1 MTRLLFVLYAAL
13 AALVPAA
20 AVNSQTP
27 QFWIQIADYVTV
39 RSAMVRARA
48 LSEELPDLHAFRV
61 PDGSYVIAL
70 GPYEMTEAL
79 DRNDALIAEGA
90 ISPGSFVTLGTN
102 FVRQFWPAG
111 NEIAPFLNPEI
122 EPEFGVV
129 IQEIPE
135 AEPVPSPPVETV
147 GPRVEAAALL
157 TLDERRQI
165 QAALKWYGDYN
176 AVVDGIFG
184 PATSDAVSAY
194 QSRNGLE
201 PTGTLTD
208 IERVVLMAAYEFDLV
223 LAGLERLNDDYA
235 GLSLEYPA
243 RLVKFRRYSPPF
255 AVYEPATPDG
265 VRLLLISMEGG
276 ERSAKSLYDVLQTM
290 EIIPPEGPRQ
300 FDGSEF
306 TIEGRGPGLR
316 AHAFAR
322 QNAGRIKG
330 FAAAWPDEM
339 HDFMSRVVGTMRASL
354 RETSERTLDRL
365 PSASGPAANFDPGAG
380 MDRQVPTAAAS
391 GFFVDRQGTVVT
403 SNWRIRNCDRI
414 LAGSGYPMALLAD
427 DPNIGVAALTPKVE
441 LAPIGRARLSVLE
454 PSEGTAIAVAG
465 HSADGRP
472 DLPTLEFGSVQPT
485 AELSVPEFRRVIG
498 VDALPPTD
506 GGPVLDLSGSVVG
519 MLIPGDANDGSLP
532 EGMAFAASG
541 AAILNFLSE
550 NGIAYAAAAG
560 GRNLEPDELRRQAAD
575 ITVRIECFNE
585 EPVET
590 QAAG

>member
-1 MTRLLFVLYAAL
+1 MTRLLFVLLAAL
-13 AALVPAA
+13 ASVMPAA
-20 AVNSQTP
+20 TVNSQTP

-39 RSAMVRARA
+39 RSAMSRARV

-79 DRNDALIAEGA
+79 DRNATLIADGA

-111 NEIAPFLNPEI
+111 NEAAPLPNPEI
-122 EPEFGVV
+122 EPEFGVIV
-129 IQEIPE
+129 QEALE
-135 AEPVPSPPVETV
+135 TEPTPSDSFETV
-147 GPRVEAAALL
+147 DPQTPTATQLSR
-157 TLDERRQI
+157 DERRQI

-184 PATSDAVSAY
+184 PATSEAISAY

-208 IERVVLMAAYEFDLV
+208 VERVVLTAAYEFDLV

-243 RLVKFRRYSPPF
+243 RLVKFQRYSPPF

-290 EIIPPEGPRQ
+290 EIIPPEGPRH

-306 TIEGRGPGLR
+306 TIVGRGPEFR

-322 QNAGRIKG
+322 QDAGRIKG
-330 FAAAWPDEM
+330 FVAAWPDEM
-339 HDFMSRVVGTMRASL
+339 QDFMARVVGTMRASL

-365 PSASGPAANFDPGAG
+365 PSASGPAANFDRGAG
-380 MDRQVPTAAAS
+380 MDRQAPAVASS

-403 SNWRIRNCDRI
+403 SRRRIQECDRI
-414 LAGSGYPMALLAD
+414 VAGAGYPMTLLAD
-427 DPNIGVAALTPKVE
+427 DPNIGVAALAPEVE
-441 LAPIGRARLSVLE
+441 LAPIGRARLSALE
-454 PSEGTAIAVAG
+454 PSAGTAIAVVG
-465 HSADGRP
+465 HSLVGTP
-472 DLPTLEFGSVQPT
+472 DAPTVEFGSVRST
-485 AELSVPEFRRVIG
+485 AELNVSEFRRLIG

-519 MLIPGDANDGSLP
+519 MLIPDDTIGGTLPDGTALT
-532 EGMAFAASG
+532 ASS
-541 AAILNFLSE
+541 AAILDFLSE
-550 NGIAYAAAAG
+550 NGIAYASAAG
-560 GRNLEPDELRRQAAD
+560 GRDLEPAELRSQAAD
-575 ITVRIECFNE
+575 ITVRIECFND
-585 EPVET
+585 EPAEA

>member
-1 MTRLLFVLYAAL
+1 MTRLLFVLFAAL
-13 AALVPAA
+13 AALAPAT

-39 RSAMVRARA
+39 RSAMVRAQA

-70 GPYEMTEAL
+70 GPYEMNEAL
-79 DRNDALIAEGA
+79 DRNAALIAEGA

-102 FVRQFWPAG
+102 FVRQFWPAR
-111 NEIAPFLNPEI
+111 NEAAPFLNSEI

-129 IQEIPE
+129 VQEIPE
-135 AEPVPSPPVETV
+135 TGPIQSESLETVDPPVQ
-147 GPRVEAAALL
+147 PAAQLS
-157 TLDERRQI
+157 LDQRRQI

-184 PATSDAVSAY
+184 PATSEAVSAY

-201 PTGTLTD
+201 PTGILTD
-208 IERVVLMAAYEFDLV
+208 VERVVLTAAYEFDLV

-235 GLSLEYPA
+235 GLSLDYPA
-243 RLVKFRRYSPPF
+243 RLVKFQRYSPPF

-290 EIIPPEGPRQ
+290 DIIPPEGPRQ

-306 TIEGRGPGLR
+306 TIEGRGPELR

-322 QNAGRIKG
+322 QEAGRIKG
-330 FAAAWPDEM
+330 FVAAWPDDM
-339 HDFMSRVVGTMRASL
+339 QDFMSRVVGTMRASL

-365 PSASGPAANFDPGAG
+365 PSASGPAANFDTGAG
-380 MDRQVPTAAAS
+380 MDRQAPTAAAS

-403 SNWRIRNCDRI
+403 SRRRIQDCDRI
-414 LAGSGYPMALLAD
+414 VAGSGYPMALLAD
-427 DPNIGVAALTPKVE
+427 DPNIGVAVLTPEVE

-454 PSEGTAIAVAG
+454 PPEGAAIAVAG
-465 HSADGRP
+465 HSLDGRP
-472 DLPTLEFGSVQPT
+472 DVPTLEFGSVQPMP
-485 AELSVPEFRRVIG
+485 ELNVSEIRHAIG

-519 MLIPGDANDGSLP
+519 MLISDDDGTLP
-532 EGMAFAASG
+532 EGTALAASS

-560 GRNLEPDELRRQAAD
+560 GGDLEPAELRRQAAD
-575 ITVRIECFNE
+575 ITVRIECFDE
-585 EPVET
+585 EPAEA

>member
-1 MTRLLFVLYAAL
+1 MTRLLFVLFAAL
-13 AALVPAA
+13 SSAVSATAA
-20 AVNSQTP
+20 NSQTP

-61 PDGSYVIAL
+61 PDGSFVLAL

-90 ISPGSFVTLGTN
+90 ISPGSFVTLGNN
-102 FVRQFWPAG
+102 FVRQFWPAD
-111 NEIAPFLNPEI
+111 NDAAAFLNPEI

-129 IQEIPE
+129 VQEIPE
-135 AEPVPSPPVETV
+135 TGPVPSDSFETV
-147 GPRVEAAALL
+147 DSQVQAAALF
-157 TLDERRQI
+157 TVDERRQI

-184 PATSDAVSAY
+184 PATSDAISAY

-208 IERVVLMAAYEFDLV
+208 VERVVLTAAYEFDLV
-223 LAGLERLNDDYA
+223 LAGLEELNDDYA

-243 RLVKFRRYSPPF
+243 RLVKFQRYSPPF
-255 AVYEPATPDG
+255 AVYEPATLDG
-265 VRLLLISMEGG
+265 VRLLLISMQGG

-290 EIIPPEGPRQ
+290 DIIPPEGPRH

-306 TIEGRGPGLR
+306 TIEGSGPEFR
-316 AHAFAR
+316 AHAFAK
-322 QNAGRIKG
+322 QEAGRIKG
-330 FAAAWPDEM
+330 FVAAWPDEM
-339 HDFMSRVVGTMRASL
+339 QDFMSRVVGTMRSSL

-365 PSASGPAANFDPGAG
+365 PSASGPAANFDTGAG
-380 MDRQVPTAAAS
+380 MDRQAPTAAAS

-403 SNWRIRNCDRI
+403 SRRRIQDCDRI
-414 LAGSGYPMALLAD
+414 VAEPGYPMALLAD
-427 DPNIGVAALTPKVE
+427 DPDIGVAVLTPEVE

-465 HSADGRP
+465 HASDGRP
-472 DLPTLEFGSVQPT
+472 DAPALAFGSIQPPS
-485 AELSVPEFRRVIG
+485 ELNVPEFRHVIG

-519 MLIPGDANDGSLP
+519 MLLPSDTADGTLP
-532 EGMAFAASG
+532 EGMALAASG

-550 NGIAYAAAAG
+550 NGIVYAAAAG
-560 GRNLEPDELRRQAAD
+560 GQDLEPAELRRQAAD
-575 ITVRIECFNE
+575 ITIRIECFDE
-585 EPVET
+585 EPVSA